1 MGGGLRGFC
10 FHPETKPKGHFVS
23 LLIFFLSPIEL
34 GFKQLPFRVVRD
46 RADHQLGAGGAV

>member
-34 GFKQLPFRVVRD
+34 GFKQLQFRVVRD